1 VHVEF
6 TRAISA
12 EEARQVLSVSPGV
25 RVLDDTTVSL
35 YPQPWAIAGTDECYV
50 GRIRQD
56 TSHKNGLAMW
66 TVADNIRKG
75 AALNAVQIAEEMI
88 KREWLIPR
96 G

>member
-1 VHVEF
+1 VEF
-6 TRAISA
+6 THTISP
-12 EEARQVLSVSPGV
+12 EEARQILSNSPGV

-35 YPQPWAIAGTDECYV
+35 YPQPWAVAGTNDCYV
-50 GRIRQD
+50 GRLRQD

-75 AALNAVQIAEEMI
+75 AALNAVQIAEEMM
-88 KREWLIPR
+88 KREWFLPK